1 MSPPIPKD
9 TQTSLERVG
18 CYLQG
23 KKPERVACFPILA
36 NHAARVLGIPIGTY
50 NRDAAALAKA
60 HVAAFRRYGHDALFV
75 FTTTSTLAE
84 AMGTKMRFL
93 DEDAPQIERPLLE
106 DWSSMGRIH
115 LPDPTRDGRLPVYLE
130 ATERLVAELGTET
143 LVTTVLAAP
152 FTTAAALRPVEL
164 FVKDLY
170 RNKAQVHEL
179 LEVSLQAALRFL
191 DEIIKRKGLPVVVEP
206 IGSGALVSPRT
217 FKEFVAPYLKRMS
230 DHIHGY
236 GLPAV
241 LHICGNTRPSWAGMA
256 ESGFDLWS
264 LDAPIDLAEAVER
277 FGKSA
282 CLIGNVS
289 TTTLLKGS
297 REDVDREARVACEKA
312 LGNPGGF
319 VLGSGCEIPFETP
332 PENLDALIDAARKY
346 GRHAA

>member
-1 MSPPIPKD
+1 MIESVPRD

-36 NHAARVLGIPIGTY
+36 NHAARVLGIPVGVY
-50 NRDAAALAKA
+50 NRDAGAMTRA

-93 DEDAPQIERPLLE
+93 DDDAPQVERPLLE
-106 DWSSMGRIH
+106 DWSRLGEVH
-115 LPDPTRDGRLPVYLE
+115 LPDPARDGRLPVYLE
-130 ATERLVAELGTET
+130 ATERLVAELGNET
-143 LVTTVLAAP
+143 VVTTVLAAP
-152 FTTAAALRPVEL
+152 FTTAAALRPVDL

-170 RNKAQVHEL
+170 KDKARVHEL
-179 LEVSLQAALRFL
+179 LELCLQGTLPFL
-191 DEIIKRKGLPVVVEP
+191 DEIMKRKSLPVVVEP
-206 IGSGALVSPRT
+206 IGSGALVSPRV
-217 FKEFVAPYLKRMS
+217 FEEFVAPYLRRMS
-230 DHIHGY
+230 ERIHAQ

-256 ESGFDLWS
+256 SAGFDLWS
-264 LDAPIDLAEAVER
+264 LDAPIDLADAVAR
-277 FGKSA
+277 FGAKA

-297 REDVDREARVACEKA
+297 RGDVDREARAACEKA
-312 LGNPGGF
+312 LANPGGF
-319 VLGSGCEIPFETP
+319 VLGSGCELPFDTP
-332 PENLDALIDAARKY
+332 PENVDALIDAARKY
-346 GRHAA
+346 GRYAA